1 MATDFSILAWKIP
14 WIEGTDRLLS
24 IELHRVG
31 HDRSDLARMH
41 MYTNKLFLLQFG

>member
-14 WIEGTDRLLS
+14 WIEETDRLPS

-41 MYTNKLFLLQFG
+41 TYTNILFLLRFG